1 MGHSK
6 LQGTKKRAF
15 GKYRH
20 FAVIDR
26 GIGGTYHSLEG
37 FCYNFINTDFFL
49 YTELRSWTGRNFDTS
64 QVFEF
69 EVV

>member
-1 MGHSK
+1 MDGTNGSWMGHSK

-15 GKYRH
+15 GKYRL

-37 FCYNFINTDFFL
+37 FVIILLILTFFI
-49 YTELRSWTGRNFDTS
+49 Y
-64 QVFEF
+64 
-69 EVV
+69 